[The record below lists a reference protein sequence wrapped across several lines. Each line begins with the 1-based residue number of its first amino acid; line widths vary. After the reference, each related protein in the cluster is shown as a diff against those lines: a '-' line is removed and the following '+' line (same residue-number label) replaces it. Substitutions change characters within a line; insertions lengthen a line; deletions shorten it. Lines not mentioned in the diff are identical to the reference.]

1 MYTRELSE
9 PRASPVEKGRPVYGT
24 WIRAF
29 KEVDLLDIRRPY
41 RWPLPRWIR
50 DSRIK
55 EWESFDIQNDRFYLG
70 AVLANL
76 KMFRFAQVSLYDK
89 ESGEKLRYVKVIP
102 FSGWKLPR
110 GLASASVSSRS
121 YGFFFRIHDWLDA
134 DTIRVDLDVEA
145 TRKRPSFTAH
155 LMYDLG
161 RDKVTPM
168 AVNLDF
174 SGDRCLYAYKAL
186 AAVRGDLVFGGRH
199 ISLGAENTSG
209 IFCDFKG
216 FYPYPMQSLWGKG
229 AGVDREG
236 RRFGFSLGENQTRE
250 NHRNNENALWVNGE
264 LTPLPPVRI
273 TMPGGI
279 KSDWIIQDVEGMVDL
294 VFSPQE
300 PLRNGFNLIFSRAEQ
315 EICLG
320 YYNGMLVNAKGEQ
333 IQVHNIWGTGEK
345 IYLRV

>member
-1 MYTRELSE
+1 MYTRDLLE
-9 PRASPVEKGRPVYGT
+9 PGTSPIEKGRPVYGT
-24 WIRAF
+24 WTGAF
-29 KEVDLLDIRRPY
+29 EEVDLLDIRRPY
-41 RWPLPRWIR
+41 QWPLPRWIR

-55 EWESFDIQNDRFYLG
+55 EWESFDIQDDRFYLG
-70 AVLANL
+70 AILANL
-76 KMFRFAQVSLYDK
+76 KLFRFAQVILYNK
-89 ESGEKLRYVKVIP
+89 ENREKLRYIKVIP

-155 LMYDLG
+155 VMYELG
-161 RDKVTPM
+161 RDKVSPM
-168 AVNLDF
+168 AVNLGF

-199 ISLGAENTSG
+199 ISLSAEKTSG
-209 IFCDFKG
+209 LFCDFKG
-216 FYPYPMQSLWGKG
+216 FYPYPMQSVWGKG
-229 AGVDREG
+229 AGFDQEG

-273 TMPGGI
+273 TMPGGV
-279 KSDWIIQDVEGMVDL
+279 KADWIIQDVEGMVDL

-300 PLRNGFNLIFSRAEQ
+300 PLHGGLNLLFARAEQ
-315 EICLG
+315 ETCLG
-320 YYNGMLVNAKGEQ
+320 CYNGMLLNARGEKM
-333 IQVHNIWGTGEK
+333 QVHNLWGTGEK

>member
-1 MYTRELSE
+1 MYTRELLE
-9 PRASPVEKGRPVYGT
+9 PRATPLEKGRPVYGT
-24 WIRAF
+24 WTRAF

-55 EWESFDIQNDRFYLG
+55 EWESFDIQHDRFYLG
-70 AVLANL
+70 AILANL
-76 KMFRFAQVSLYDK
+76 KMFRFAQVTLYDK
-89 ESGEKLRYVKVIP
+89 ESKEKLRYVKVIP

-110 GLASASVSSRS
+110 ELANASVSSRS
-121 YGFFFRIHDWLDA
+121 YGFFFRIHGWLDA
-134 DTIRVDLDVEA
+134 NTIRVDLDVEA

-161 RDKVTPM
+161 REKVTPM
-168 AVNLDF
+168 AVNLGF
-174 SGDRCLYAYKAL
+174 SRDRCLYAYKVL

-199 ISLGAENTSG
+199 MSLSAKKTSG

-216 FYPYPMQSLWGKG
+216 FYPYPMQSVWGKA
-229 AGVDREG
+229 AGFDQEG

-250 NHRNNENALWVNGE
+250 NHQNNENALWVNGE

-315 EICLG
+315 ETCLG
-320 YYNGMLVNAKGEQ
+320 YYNGTLVNAQGEPV
-333 IQVHNIWGTGEK
+333 QVHNLWGTGEK

>member
-1 MYTRELSE
+1 MYTRELLE
-9 PRASPVEKGRPVYGT
+9 PRATPLEKGRPVYGT
-24 WIRAF
+24 WTGDF

-70 AVLANL
+70 AILANL
-76 KMFRFAQVSLYDK
+76 KMFRFAQVTLYDK
-89 ESGEKLRYVKVIP
+89 ESGEKLRYIKAIP

-110 GLASASVSSRS
+110 GLANASVSSRS

-168 AVNLDF
+168 AVNLGF
-174 SGDRCLYAYKAL
+174 SGDRCVYAYKAV
-186 AAVRGDLVFGGRH
+186 AAVQGDMVFGGRH
-199 ISLGAENTSG
+199 ISLGAEETSG

-216 FYPYPMQSLWGKG
+216 FYPYPMQSVWVKG
-229 AGVDREG
+229 AGFDQEG
-236 RRFGFSLGENQTRE
+236 KRIGFSLGENQTRE

-279 KSDWIIQDVEGMVDL
+279 NSDWIIQDVEGMVDL
-294 VFSPQE
+294 VFSPRE
-300 PLRNGFNLIFSRAEQ
+300 SLRSGFNLILSRTEQ
-315 EICLG
+315 ETCLG
-320 YYNGMLVNAKGEQ
+320 RYHGMLVNAKGEQ
-333 IQVHNIWGTGEK
+333 TQVHNLWGTGEK